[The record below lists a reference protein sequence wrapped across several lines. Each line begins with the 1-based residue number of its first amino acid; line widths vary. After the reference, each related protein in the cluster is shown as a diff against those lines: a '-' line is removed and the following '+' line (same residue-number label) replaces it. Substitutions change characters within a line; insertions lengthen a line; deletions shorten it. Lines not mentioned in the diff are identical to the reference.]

1 MPPVIYNFD
10 IRTLYIM
17 YLDLGNFLSSN
28 FYVYI
33 TNGQHPWSAWSL
45 TFVAL
50 FSVHEN
56 IWDSSHQILCLA

>member
-10 IRTLYIM
+10 IRTLY
-17 YLDLGNFLSSN
+17 
-28 FYVYI
+28 YVSGSGQLFVKQLLYI